1 MAGNFQWSNVTPN
14 LTVNPKDTV
23 ANPLGVIGAA
33 GAEMLASYQK
43 LQDAAN
49 AKISE
54 QHLADSL
61 GQLASLDPSQ
71 LDGTVLRQMLNN
83 PNLSGSDKMKLLG
96 GYNTLKQQGIEN
108 AINARRIGLAE
119 QGQQFSQDMDT
130 QKLVLDRQ
138 QTQANILNMF
148 GSTAQNTSDA
158 LTAARQQQADA
169 QAKLNAQ
176 RQTNIENANATF
188 NALGL
193 TTDFANPNLGVD
205 NINAALA
212 AMNTNPTFSKIV
224 PNKDDLNWVTQSPAQ
239 FNKAFAGTGD
249 AGSDAV
255 AYHNT
260 LADAL
265 VPQIISDSGNRL
277 SKLEARQ
284 VASKYLPEVLKN
296 VQTKPGAEPSNINDL
311 VKMLKDNPSYL
322 RKAGF
327 DFGNKKFATDFANFE
342 AQNPNHS
349 SALDAAYSKFKEAQQ
364 AQQQQIQADA
374 AAQQATKARQQ
385 QLLFSGQ
392 PSVQQQLMHG
402 SYSGVIR

>member
-1 MAGNFQWSNVTPN
+1 MAGNYQWSNVTPN

-61 GQLASLDPSQ
+61 GQLASVDPSQ
-71 LDGTVLRQMLNN
+71 LDGTALRQMLNN

-108 AINARRIGLAE
+108 AINARRIELAE

-130 QKLVLDRQ
+130 QKFRLD
-138 QTQANILNMF
+138 TQKTLADILNMF
-148 GSTAQNTSDA
+148 SSTAQNTSDA
-158 LTAARQQQADA
+158 LAAARQQQADA

-176 RQTNIENANATF
+176 RQTNIENADATF

-224 PNKDDLNWVTQSPAQ
+224 PNKDSSHWFTQSPDQ

-284 VASKYLPEVLKN
+284 VASKYLPEILKN
-296 VQTKPGAEPSNINDL
+296 VQTKPGAEPSNIKDL

-364 AQQQQIQADA
+364 AQQKQKQVDA

-385 QLLFSGQ
+385 QLLFSAQ
-392 PSVQQQLMHG
+392 PNVQQQLMRG

>member
-1 MAGNFQWSNVTPN
+1 MVGNYQWSNVTPN

-33 GAEMLASYQK
+33 GAEMIASYKK

-71 LDGTVLRQMLNN
+71 LDGTALRQMLNN

-96 GYNTLKQQGIEN
+96 GYNTLKQQGVEN
-108 AINARRIGLAE
+108 DINARRMQLAE
-119 QGQQFSQDMDT
+119 QGQQFNQDMDT
-130 QKLVLDRQ
+130 QKFGLDKQ
-138 QTQANILNMF
+138 KTQADILNMF
-148 GSTAQNTSDA
+148 SSTAQNTADA
-158 LTAARQQQADA
+158 LTAAKQQQADA
-169 QAKLNAQ
+169 QAKLNTQ
-176 RQTNIENANATF
+176 RQTNIENADATF
-188 NALGL
+188 KALGL
-193 TTDFANPNLGVD
+193 TTDFANPNLGVE

-212 AMNTNPTFSKIV
+212 AMNTNPTFFKIV
-224 PNKDDLNWVTQSPAQ
+224 PDAKASHRISQSPEQ
-239 FNKAFAGTGD
+239 FGKAFAGTGD

-265 VPQIISDSGNRL
+265 VPQIISDSNNKFSL
-277 SKLEARQ
+277 LEAKQ
-284 VASKYLPEVLKN
+284 IASRYLPDVLKN
-296 VQTKPGAEPSNINDL
+296 IQTKPGAEPNNINDV
-311 VKMLKDNPSYL
+311 VKMIKDNPSYL

-327 DFGNKKFATDFANFE
+327 DFTNKKFATDFANFE

-349 SALDAAYSKFKEAQQ
+349 SVLDAAYSKFKK
-364 AQQQQIQADA
+364 AQQQQQQKVQAA
-374 AAQQATKARQQ
+374 ALAQQATQSRQQ

-392 PSVQQQLMHG
+392 PSVQQQLMRG
-402 SYSGVIR
+402 SYGGVIQ

>member
-33 GAEMLASYQK
+33 GAEMIASYKK

-71 LDGTVLRQMLNN
+71 LDGTALRQMLNN

-96 GYNTLKQQGIEN
+96 WYNTLKQQGVEN
-108 AINARRIGLAE
+108 DINARRMQLAE

-130 QKLVLDRQ
+130 QKFGLDKQ
-138 QTQANILNMF
+138 KTQADILNMF
-148 GSTAQNTSDA
+148 SSTAQNIADA
-158 LTAARQQQADA
+158 LTADKQQQADA
-169 QAKLNAQ
+169 QAKLNTQ
-176 RQTNIENANATF
+176 RQTNIENADATF
-188 NALGL
+188 KALGL
-193 TTDFANPNLGVD
+193 TTDFANPNLGVE

-212 AMNTNPTFSKIV
+212 AMNANPTFSKIV

-265 VPQIISDSGNRL
+265 VPQIISDSNNKL
-277 SKLEARQ
+277 SPLEAKQ
-284 VASKYLPEVLKN
+284 IASRYLPDVLKN
-296 VQTKPGAEPSNINDL
+296 IQTKPGAEPSNINDV
-311 VKMLKDNPSYL
+311 VKMIKDNPSYL

-327 DFGNKKFATDFANFE
+327 DFTNKKFATDFANFE

-349 SALDAAYSKFKEAQQ
+349 SVLDTAYSKFKK
-364 AQQQQIQADA
+364 AQQQQQQKVQADA
-374 AAQQATKARQQ
+374 LAQQATKDRQQ

-392 PSVQQQLMHG
+392 PSVQQQLMRG

>member
-1 MAGNFQWSNVTPN
+1 MTGNYQWSNVTPN

-71 LDGTVLRQMLNN
+71 LDGTALRQMLNN

-119 QGQQFSQDMDT
+119 QGQQFSQNIDI
-130 QKLVLDRQ
+130 QKLGLDRQ
-138 QTQANILNMF
+138 KTEADILNMF
-148 GSTAQNTSDA
+148 GSTAQNTKDA
-158 LTAARQQQADA
+158 LAAANQQRADA

-193 TTDFANPNLGVD
+193 TTDFANPNLGVE

-277 SKLEARQ
+277 STLEARQ

-296 VQTKPGAEPSNINDL
+296 VQTKPGAEPSNMNDL

-342 AQNPNHS
+342 AQNPNHF

-392 PSVQQQLMHG
+392 PNVQQQLMRG

>member
-33 GAEMLASYQK
+33 GAEMIASYRK
-43 LQDAAN
+43 LQDIADARV
-49 AKISE
+49 SE

-71 LDGTVLRQMLNN
+71 LDGTALRQMLNN

-96 GYNTLKQQGIEN
+96 GYNTLKQQGVEN
-108 AINARRIGLAE
+108 DINARRMQLDE
-119 QGQQFSQDMDT
+119 QGQQFNQDMDT
-130 QKLVLDRQ
+130 QKFKLDRQ
-138 QTQANILNMF
+138 KTKADILNMF
-148 GSTAQNTSDA
+148 SSTAQNTADA
-158 LTAARQQQADA
+158 LTAAKQQQADA
-169 QAKLNAQ
+169 QAKLNTQ
-176 RQTNIENANATF
+176 RQTNIENADATF
-188 NALGL
+188 KALGL
-193 TTDFANPNLGVD
+193 TTDFANPNLGVE

-224 PNKDDLNWVTQSPAQ
+224 PDAKVSHWFTRSPEQ
-239 FNKAFAGTGD
+239 FDKAFAGTGD

-265 VPQIISDSGNRL
+265 VPQIISDSNNKF
-277 SKLEARQ
+277 SPLEAKQ
-284 VASKYLPEVLKN
+284 IASRYLPDVLKN
-296 VQTKPGAEPSNINDL
+296 IQTKPGAEPNNINDV
-311 VKMLKDNPSYL
+311 VKMIKDNPSYL

-327 DFGNKKFATDFANFE
+327 DFTNKKFATDLANFE

-349 SALDAAYSKFKEAQQ
+349 SVLDTAYSKFKEAQQ
-364 AQQQQIQADA
+364 QQQQKVQSA
-374 AAQQATKARQQ
+374 ALAQQATQARQQ
-385 QLLFSGQ
+385 QLLFSRQ

-402 SYSGVIR
+402 SYSGVIQ

>member
-49 AKISE
+49 ARVSE

-71 LDGTVLRQMLNN
+71 LDGTALRQMLNN

-96 GYNTLKQQGIEN
+96 GYNTLKQQGVEN
-108 AINARRIGLAE
+108 DINARRMQLAE
-119 QGQQFSQDMDT
+119 QGQQFNQGMDT
-130 QKLVLDRQ
+130 QKLGLEKQKTEAD
-138 QTQANILNMF
+138 ILNMF
-148 GSTAQNTSDA
+148 GVQNQTTSDA
-158 LTAARQQQADA
+158 LQAAKQQQANA
-169 QAKLNAQ
+169 EQKLADQ
-176 RQTNIENANATF
+176 HRTNIENANATF
-188 NALGL
+188 KALGL
-193 TTDFANPNLGVD
+193 TTDFANPNLGVE
-205 NINAALA
+205 NINAALT

-224 PNKDDLNWVTQSPAQ
+224 PDAKASHWLSQSPDQ
-239 FNKAFAGTGD
+239 FGKSFAGTGD

-265 VPQIISDSGNRL
+265 VPQIISDSNNKL
-277 SKLEARQ
+277 SPLEAKQ
-284 VASKYLPEVLKN
+284 IASRYLPDVLKN
-296 VQTKPGAEPSNINDL
+296 IQTKPGAEPSNINDV
-311 VKMLKDNPSYL
+311 VKMIKDNPSYL

-327 DFGNKKFATDFANFE
+327 DFTNKKFSTDFANFE

-349 SALDAAYSKFKEAQQ
+349 SVLDTAYSKFKEAQQ
-364 AQQQQIQADA
+364 QQQQKVQADA
-374 AAQQATKARQQ
+374 LAQQATQSRQQ

-392 PSVQQQLMHG
+392 PSVQQQLMRG
-402 SYSGVIR
+402 GYGGVIQ

>member
-158 LTAARQQQADA
+158 LTAAKQQQADA
-169 QAKLNAQ
+169 QAKLNTQ

>member
-1 MAGNFQWSNVTPN
+1 MTGNYQWSNVTPN

-71 LDGTVLRQMLNN
+71 LDGTALRQMLNN

-119 QGQQFSQDMDT
+119 QGQQFSQNIDI
-130 QKLVLDRQ
+130 QKLGLDRQ
-138 QTQANILNMF
+138 KTEADILNMF
-148 GSTAQNTSDA
+148 GSTAQNTKDA
-158 LTAARQQQADA
+158 LAAANQQRADA

-193 TTDFANPNLGVD
+193 TTDFANPNLGVE

-277 SKLEARQ
+277 SKLEAKQ

-296 VQTKPGAEPSNINDL
+296 VQTKPGAEPSNMNDL

-342 AQNPNHS
+342 AQNPNHF

-392 PSVQQQLMHG
+392 PNVQQQLMRG

>member
-1 MAGNFQWSNVTPN
+1 MVGNYQWSNVTPN

-61 GQLASLDPSQ
+61 GQLASIDPSQ
-71 LDGTVLRQMLNN
+71 LDGTALRQMLNN

-108 AINARRIGLAE
+108 AINARRIVLAE

-130 QKLVLDRQ
+130 QKFRLD
-138 QTQANILNMF
+138 TQKTLADILNMF
-148 GSTAQNTSDA
+148 SSTAQNTSDA

-193 TTDFANPNLGVD
+193 TTDFANPNLGVE
-205 NINAALA
+205 NINDALA
-212 AMNTNPTFSKIV
+212 VMQDAN
-224 PNKDDLNWVTQSPAQ
+224 NKTYSNFANKYWFP
-239 FNKAFAGTGD
+239 KAFAGTGD

-277 SKLEARQ
+277 STLEARQ

-349 SALDAAYSKFKEAQQ
+349 SVLDAAYSKFKEAQQ
-364 AQQQQIQADA
+364 AQQQQVQADA
-374 AAQQATKARQQ
+374 AAQEATQARKR